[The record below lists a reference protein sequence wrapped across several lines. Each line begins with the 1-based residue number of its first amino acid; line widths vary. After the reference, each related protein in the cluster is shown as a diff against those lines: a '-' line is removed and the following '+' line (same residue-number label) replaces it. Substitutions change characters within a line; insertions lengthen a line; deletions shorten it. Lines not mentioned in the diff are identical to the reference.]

1 MAAPSSPTKIIWIL
15 GLVLGLL
22 GILGHF
28 VQIEYLSE
36 HNYLLLLIG
45 YILLAAGTTFKG
57 L

>member
-1 MAAPSSPTKIIWIL
+1 MKAPSSPTKIVWIL
-15 GLVLGLL
+15 GLVSGLL
-22 GILGHF
+22 GILGNF
-28 VQIEYLSE
+28 VQVEYLSE

>member
-1 MAAPSSPTKIIWIL
+1 MNAPSSPTKIVWIL
-15 GLVLGLL
+15 GLISGLL

-28 VQIEYLSE
+28 VQVEFLSE

-45 YILLAAGTTFKG
+45 FIFLAAGTTFKG

>member
-1 MAAPSSPTKIIWIL
+1 MKAPSSPTKIVWIL
-15 GLVLGLL
+15 GLVRGLL

-28 VQIEYLSE
+28 AHVEFLSE

-45 YILLAAGTTFKG
+45 FILLAAGTTFKG